1 MYFLKGNGM
10 SVARIRSIDFDD
22 EGIAD
27 SYEKEVQE
35 NGAKWIPEAELII
48 LIRTTDTS
56 AILLTTFSSEEEA
69 EIVANRLAD
78 WSESYGASSWNNRYR
93 DSFVLMGQ
101 VNAQHIAPQIR
112 P

>member
-1 MYFLKGNGM
+1 M

-22 EGIAD
+22 EGIVD
-27 SYEKEVQE
+27 DYEKEVQE

-48 LIRTTDTS
+48 LI
-56 AILLTTFSSEEEA
+56 TFSSEEEA
-69 EIVANRLAD
+69 EIVANRLTD
-78 WSESYGASSWNNRYR
+78 WSESYGRSSWNNRYR